1 MLRKNQERVSN
12 HMMRRSMRGKSLEG
26 RLWRSTKLPKV
37 CPTFCI
43 LTVLDLSTE
52 FTEFAKEIVVKPE
65 SHMAPF
71 NFICFPSEKAPEVDW
86 LSAHLLPHGLFFVSC
101 RTFDL
106 AYKSVNLFKS
116 HFHKLTEY
124 HVHCYRGQADSS
136 TAFKLNTVILQVWG
150 FKRRIME
157 LGKLDRNGWTS
168 DEDLKYLCK

>member
-1 MLRKNQERVSN
+1 
-12 HMMRRSMRGKSLEG
+12 MMRRSMRGKSLEG

-65 SHMAPF
+65 SHMGPF

>member
-12 HMMRRSMRGKSLEG
+12 HMMRRSMRRKSLEE
-26 RLWRSTKLPKV
+26 RLWRNTKLPKV

-65 SHMAPF
+65 SHMGPF

-150 FKRRIME
+150 FKRRILE
-157 LGKLDRNGWTS
+157 LAKLDRNGWTS